1 MDLEQL
7 QKRIEWLEGERRKDK
22 AIIDTLEQRLA
33 NLEAG
38 LPDVQGK
45 VKELEGE
52 LARLSTLGSRFDQLD
67 AAILQMRSEF
77 TRTIENIER
86 LRAEYNRDM
95 EKVRQDDLDTFNR
108 AIGELRKNIEILP
121 ELRKNLQARVEEDF
135 RLSRLIEGLEVK
147 LVESRRSEEEYRRAQ
162 KLIEEAQRQETKR
175 MTDLQGEVSAIR
187 KRLEE
192 LRGKVELLAD
202 GSRKLETRLTEI
214 QTAEVERRQAQ
225 TAFIDK
231 VNMMQ
236 VERERIWKDWQS
248 RFEAIERL
256 AQGLDSQAQALD
268 TTHRAVKRAQE
279 AFEEITQKFERRINE
294 ITEMQRLTEERFR
307 QEWMT
312 FRADDQKRWTNYT
325 LVQEE
330 QLRENARQNERIQ
343 DQLTALQDALQDI
356 NDTLHNIT
364 LETQKRLQTLLAL
377 THQWMEEYDRT
388 FGRSG

>member
-135 RLSRLIEGLEVK
+135 RLSRMIEGLEVK

-279 AFEEITQKFERRINE
+279 AFEAITQKFERRINE